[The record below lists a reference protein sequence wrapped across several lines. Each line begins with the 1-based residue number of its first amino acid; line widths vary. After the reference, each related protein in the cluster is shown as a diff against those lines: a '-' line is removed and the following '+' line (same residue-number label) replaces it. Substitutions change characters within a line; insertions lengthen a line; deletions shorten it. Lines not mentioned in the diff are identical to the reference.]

1 MNFEDLRSQYDI
13 IPVVRELSADAV
25 TPLGAFHALAGDDTE
40 AFLFE
45 SVERGEN
52 VGRYSFVGFDP
63 RRTLRFDRDTK
74 EPARL
79 LRDELVP
86 LRVYN
91 EDKLPPFF
99 GGAVGYFGY
108 SVGGWSERIPD
119 TRRDDIEAPD
129 AKLLFFDNVVVFDHV
144 RQKML
149 VVANLFT
156 ADPHASLDA
165 ANARIE
171 RAIEKLK
178 RASIEPIE
186 FPAAPSSAF
195 GTFSPF
201 AGGEG
206 RSIDNSR
213 DALQSRALLPRGAGE
228 KVPKADEGAA
238 INFTSTYTKD
248 EFEQMVRDAK
258 EEIIAGE
265 IFQIVVSQRWE
276 AEYPTSQALTLY
288 RVLRSINPSPY
299 MFLLRTAECTL
310 VGASPEM
317 LVRVTGDVAETRPIA
332 GTRKRGKTREED
344 AELEASL
351 LADPKERAEHL
362 MLVDLG
368 RNDLG
373 RVCASGSVEV
383 ENFCSI
389 ERYSHVIHLVT
400 DVHGKLREGSTPV
413 DVFLSAFP
421 AGTLTGAPKIR
432 AMELID
438 RFEKTRRGPYGG
450 SVAYIGFSGNLDSCI
465 TIRTIVLANGRAYVQ
480 AGAGIVYDSDPAYEF
495 EETLNKSAALRQ
507 AVSLA
512 SALRPVYSR

>member
-1 MNFEDLRSQYDI
+1 MNFEELKSQYDI
-13 IPVVRELSADAV
+13 VPVVRELSADAL
-25 TPLGAFHALAGDDTE
+25 TPLAAFNALAGGDTE

-63 RRTLRFDRDTK
+63 RRTLRFDRGTN

-91 EDKLPPFF
+91 EEKLPPFF

-108 SVGGWSERIPD
+108 GVGGWSERIPD
-119 TRRDDIEAPD
+119 TRRDDINVPD

-144 RQKML
+144 RQKMF

-156 ADPHASLDA
+156 ADPHASIEA

-171 RAIEKLK
+171 RAIDKLR
-178 RASIEPIE
+178 RASIEPLE
-186 FPAAPSSAF
+186 FLPA
-195 GTFSPF
+195 
-201 AGGEG
+201 E
-206 RSIDNSR
+206 
-213 DALQSRALLPRGAGE
+213 LLEFQP
-228 KVPKADEGAA
+228 
-238 INFTSTYTKD
+238 TYTRA

-265 IFQIVVSQRWE
+265 IFQIVVSQRWDT
-276 AEYPTSQALTLY
+276 EYPTSEALTLY

-400 DVHGKLREGSTPV
+400 DVHGKLREGSSPV

-421 AGTLTGAPKIR
+421 AGTLSGAPKIR

-450 SVAYIGFSGNLDSCI
+450 AVAYIGFSGNLDSCI

-480 AGAGIVYDSDPAYEF
+480 AGAGIVYDSDPSTEF
-495 EETLNKSAALRQ
+495 EETLSKSAALRQ
-507 AVSLA
+507 AVSVAAGL
-512 SALRPVYSR
+512 LTHSR